1 MTTLTTA
8 CSGCGAPVFYNPCLA
23 CVRARQRT
31 AVSGGRCLCGR
42 RARPGDV
49 LTHFS
54 RSWVPCLRCLGTIR
68 QLS

>member
-1 MTTLTTA
+1 MMTLTTA
-8 CSGCGAPVFYNPCLA
+8 CSGCGAPVIFDPCLA
-23 CVRARQRT
+23 CVRVRQK
-31 AVSGGRCLCGR
+31 AAFSGRCACGR